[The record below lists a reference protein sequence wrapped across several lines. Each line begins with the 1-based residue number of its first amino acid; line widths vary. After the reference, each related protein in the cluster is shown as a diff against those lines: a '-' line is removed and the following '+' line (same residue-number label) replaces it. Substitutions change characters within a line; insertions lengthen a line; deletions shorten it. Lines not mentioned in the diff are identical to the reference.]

1 MAKINK
7 AILIAI
13 LTILAIE
20 ITYGGQGI
28 DDYAINIAIAAVAGV
43 IGFRLGRGRRRTIIK
58 GPATPPP
65 LPKPRIWKPKGIK

>member
-43 IGFRLGRGRRRTIIK
+43 IVVDRT
-58 GPATPPP
+58 GLDP
-65 LPKPRIWKPKGIK
+65 